1 MSCTRAAFDGLSAEI
16 KHKDN
21 THRGAAERKS
31 NTKDNTYA
39 WGGWGL
45 DLAGADLAE
54 QAAQEPREH
63 HRRAVIAAAASCSPL
78 CVFEQRH
85 RIAQDAQVVLPR
97 DLV

>member
-1 MSCTRAAFDGLSAEI
+1 MPCTRAAFDELSAEI
-16 KHKDN
+16 KH
-21 THRGAAERKS
+21 
-31 NTKDNTYA
+31 KDNTYA

-78 CVFEQRH
+78 CVFERRH
-85 RIAQDAQVVLPR
+85 RAAHDAQLVLPR